1 VILCGLR
8 GGFSQP
14 FCNSLDLLAEHPM
27 DGSAADQ
34 VGLRQLSQAVAL
46 LAVAMDGGAV
56 EDQGFPSDVSAFEL
70 GPPHAGAHSLDDQ
83 ASLQFCDCADDDRV
97 PISRVYL

>member
-1 VILCGLR
+1 LILCGLR
-8 GGFSQP
+8 GAFFQP

-46 LAVAMDGGAV
+46 LAVATDGGAV

-70 GPPHAGAHSLDDQ
+70 GPPHAGAH
-83 ASLQFCDCADDDRV
+83 LQIFYRQLCDATKATAKSSA
-97 PISRVYL
+97 P